1 MEALPDANIKIA
13 CLDPEATQVVI
24 PFRKGSD
31 TASLRDNPTTRAL
44 LERLPM
50 TVTMCELNGNEKYVY
65 MEESLP
71 ANARRPGQIPA
82 GDLML
87 YGSDCLVLFYE
98 SFSSSYSYTT
108 LG

>member
-50 TVTMCELNGNEKYVY
+50 TVTMGELNGNEKYFFQGGK
-65 MEESLP
+65 SACQHP
-71 ANARRPGQIPA
+71 AARTDPHQR
-82 GDLML
+82 
-87 YGSDCLVLFYE
+87 SDALRL
-98 SFSSSYSYTT
+98 
-108 LG
+108 